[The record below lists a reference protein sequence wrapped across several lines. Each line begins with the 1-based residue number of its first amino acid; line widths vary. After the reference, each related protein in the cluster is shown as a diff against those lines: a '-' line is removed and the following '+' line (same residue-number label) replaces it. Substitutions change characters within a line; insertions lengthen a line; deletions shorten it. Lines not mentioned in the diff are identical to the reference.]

1 MNKNFTK
8 YALLFSLL
16 AFIFAEVT
24 LSSCNKM
31 EQREDAEETQITNFK
46 KSIAKDTLNVYEID
60 GIILDIQKMGKEEY
74 LPDDT
79 ITLIFTGVAMQRN
92 VTFAKS
98 DTARVIYG
106 DNNLIEG
113 WKIALP
119 FIKKNSSGIL
129 LVTYDKGYGKE
140 RVGVVE
146 PYSTLK
152 FTFTAQ

>member
-1 MNKNFTK
+1 MNKIFTK
-8 YALLFSLL
+8 YTLFFSFLAL
-16 AFIFAEVT
+16 IFAQVT
-24 LSSCNKM
+24 LPSCNKM
-31 EQREDAEETQITNFK
+31 DQREDAEETQITNFK

-60 GIILDIQKMGKEEY
+60 GIILDIQKLGTEEY
-74 LPDDT
+74 MPDDT
-79 ITLIFTGVAMQRN
+79 LTLIFTGVAMQRN
-92 VTFAKS
+92 VTFAKN

-129 LVTYDKGYGKE
+129 LVTYNKGYGKE

>member
-1 MNKNFTK
+1 MNKIIAK
-8 YALLFSLL
+8 YTLFFSFLVL
-16 AFIFAEVT
+16 IFAGVT
-24 LSSCNKM
+24 LPSCNKM
-31 EQREDAEETQITNFK
+31 DQREDAEETQITNFK

-60 GIILDIQKMGKEEY
+60 GIILDIQKLGTEEY
-74 LPDDT
+74 MPDDT
-79 ITLIFTGVAMQRN
+79 LTLIFTGVAMQRN
-92 VTFAKS
+92 VTFAKN

-129 LVTYDKGYGKE
+129 LVTYNKGYGKE